1 MKSDTL
7 FCCRPVNPPRASA
20 TMAPPFC
27 RTSSWANRT
36 HWHERFIAFLPEGA
50 TVLDLGCGS
59 GSPVARH
66 MAACGLKITGVDSSP
81 TFISLC
87 RSRLPGHAWIVG
99 DMRSPPLKQL
109 FQGIL
114 AWDSFFHLKPADQRK
129 MFAVFHEHAA
139 PSALLM
145 FNAGPR
151 HGEALGT
158 YRGDPALPR
167 KSRSRGVRDATG
179 RDRLRYCRARC
190 RGSAGR
196 RQNGLAR
203 AFPCMTATCE
213 SRAAATRKSP
223 GHQVGA
229 CLFSRTALFVS
240 SRLVLLLFDEGFGA
254 FRELGRSNIF
264 LVCRHV
270 PGVAR

>member
-1 MKSDTL
+1 MSEFAD
-7 FCCRPVNPPRASA
+7 RIIGHYERHAIAWDGDRARA
-20 TMAPPFC
+20 VWNDKP
-27 RTSSWANRT
+27 
-36 HWHERFIAFLPEGA
+36 WHERFIAFLPEGA

-158 YRGDPALPR
+158 YRGDPLYHASLDPAEYATLLDGIGFDIVAYVVEDPQAGGR
-167 KSRSRGVRDATG
+167 TVWLARSRA
-179 RDRLRYCRARC
+179 
-190 RGSAGR
+190 
-196 RQNGLAR
+196 
-203 AFPCMTATCE
+203 
-213 SRAAATRKSP
+213 
-223 GHQVGA
+223 
-229 CLFSRTALFVS
+229 
-240 SRLVLLLFDEGFGA
+240 
-254 FRELGRSNIF
+254 
-264 LVCRHV
+264 
-270 PGVAR
+270 